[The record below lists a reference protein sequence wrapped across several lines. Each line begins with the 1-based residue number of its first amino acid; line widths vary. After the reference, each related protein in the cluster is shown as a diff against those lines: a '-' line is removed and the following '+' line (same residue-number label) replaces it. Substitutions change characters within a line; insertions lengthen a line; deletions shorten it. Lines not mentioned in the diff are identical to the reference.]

1 MKDWFLDF
9 SETPVGRIVAI
20 GVFALFCVVYIMS
33 YTSVG
38 KKALIELRSRADR
51 VDKKLKDKEKEL
63 EEQRKKFEE
72 EQNKKIAL
80 LEQKC
85 NKYEEFICGTLKY
98 INNKKVKESIK
109 KFELDKKLTTT
120 TEKVAE

>member
-1 MKDWFLDF
+1 MKDWFLEF
-9 SETPVGRIVAI
+9 SETPVGRIIAI

-38 KKALIELRSRADR
+38 KKALIELRTRADK
-51 VDKKLKDKEKEL
+51 VDKKLKEKEKEL
-63 EEQRKKFEE
+63 EEQYKKFEE
-72 EQNKKIAL
+72 KQNEKLAL
-80 LEQKC
+80 LEQKN
-85 NKYEEFICGTLKY
+85 NKYEEFICETLKY

-109 KFELDKKLTTT
+109 KFELDKLTTT